1 MILDKAYTKSQARGI
16 ESWSQGTTS
25 AIKYVTARYKNSFPF
40 NFLLYNNFISNLF
53 KKKQKRFQ
61 QLGFI
66 ILHKDTLAR
75 RTEQGL
81 NHKPCD

>member
-53 KKKQKRFQ
+53 KKTKKTKK
-61 QLGFI
+61 I
-66 ILHKDTLAR
+66 SATWVHYLA
-75 RTEQGL
+75 QGYFGT
-81 NHKPCD
+81 

>member
-25 AIKYVTARYKNSFPF
+25 AIKYVTVRYKNSFPF

-53 KKKQKRFQ
+53 KKKTKKTKK
-61 QLGFI
+61 I
-66 ILHKDTLAR
+66 SATWVHYLA
-75 RTEQGL
+75 QGYFGT
-81 NHKPCD
+81 